1 MLSVEKLQYTKKTVG
16 CDILANY
23 QDFKKTLQV
32 HLFLN
37 DSTQHHFLADF
48 CHTFLVHS
56 ARLGILPS
64 FLVKAQSGIG
74 GEKGPGKK
82 PTITTSK

>member
-1 MLSVEKLQYTKKTVG
+1 MIPPS
-16 CDILANY
+16 II
-23 QDFKKTLQV
+23 
-32 HLFLN
+32 
-37 DSTQHHFLADF
+37 FLADF